1 MLASVWLG
9 IYIDDGINSLHERV
23 WEIRRG
29 MKETKWLYSG
39 ISDTTQLT
47 IHCYTPL
54 KYQNGKSQWTK
65 SI

>member
-29 MKETKWLYSG
+29 MKETK
-39 ISDTTQLT
+39 
-47 IHCYTPL
+47 
-54 KYQNGKSQWTK
+54 
-65 SI
+65 